1 VKLLVIAKAPEPGR
15 SKTRLCPPCSPEEA
29 AALAEAALADTL
41 CTVAA
46 TPVDERVLV
55 LEGAPGDWLPAGFR
69 VVPQRGDGLDERLAA
84 AFDDAGGPALLI
96 GMDTPQV
103 TPAHLADALARLARP
118 GTQAVLG
125 EAIDGGWWA
134 IGLRTPEPR
143 AFLGV
148 PMSTA
153 STCDAQRTRLS
164 DLGLRVDELPHLRDV
179 DVIADAHAVAAAAPG
194 SRFAAAL
201 ATIAPVREGSVTEVE
216 PLGAGAPR
224 AIGAPWTAV
233 ILTAAAL
240 LMRGAN
246 HVGRRLQEGGVRMQ
260 VNAPPLT
267 GNVDPRVRSTSLAA
281 IAVGAVGIAGAD
293 RWSQRL
299 AFRRLL
305 WLSFGAALAWGLA
318 LAFWDGS
325 TGLTRSP
332 LSAVDYLRAVPF
344 VRSPD
349 AFIGTFFERVS
360 GYPSHVRV
368 HPPGMVLLLWG
379 MGQAGFGGAGWAAA
393 LEHMSAAASV
403 PAVLLAIREI
413 AGETRARAAAPF
425 LMLTPAAVF
434 WSSGDAVFL
443 GVGAWAAALLIL
455 STGRRGRRAD
465 LLALAGGAL
474 AGAGLFLS
482 YGLVLLGLVPL
493 SVAVARRRWRTLAV
507 AALPILAWVG
517 WPLLFGWSWVEASA
531 VTRREY
537 GESLARV
544 RPYGYFVFANPAAL
558 LIALGPAVWV
568 ALARLRDR
576 RLWVLVGAALVAVAV
591 ADLSGLTKGE
601 VERIWLPYMPWI
613 TAATGAAFVGSGQ
626 RRRWLAAGVGWALV
640 VQLVVFSP
648 W

>member
-1 VKLLVIAKAPEPGR
+1 M
-15 SKTRLCPPCSPEEA
+15 
-29 AALAEAALADTL
+29 AEAALADTL
-41 CTVAA
+41 YAVAA

-103 TPAHLADALARLARP
+103 TPEHLADALERLSRP

-125 EAIDGGWWA
+125 EAVDGGWWA
-134 IGLRTPEPR
+134 IGLRTPDPR
-143 AFLGV
+143 AFIGV

-153 STCDAQRTRLS
+153 STCDAQRARLS
-164 DLGLRVDELPHLRDV
+164 GLGLHVDELSKMRDV

-201 ATIAPVREGSVTEVE
+201 ATIAPVREGRATEVE
-216 PLGAGAPR
+216 SPPVGAPR
-224 AIGAPWTAV
+224 AVGTSSV
-233 ILTAAAL
+233 AL
-240 LMRGAN
+240 LGAVGLFLAGTHQAGRWLQDRGTRMR
-246 HVGRRLQEGGVRMQ
+246 

-267 GNVDPRVRSTSLAA
+267 GNVDPRMSLGSLAA
-281 IAVGAVGIAGAD
+281 IVVGAAGAAGAD

-299 AFRRLL
+299 AFRKLL
-305 WLSFGAALAWGLA
+305 WLSFGVALAWGLA
-318 LAFWDGS
+318 LAFWDGAS
-325 TGLTRSP
+325 GLTRSP
-332 LSAVDYLRAVPF
+332 LSAVDYLQAVPL
-344 VRSPD
+344 VRSPSV
-349 AFIGTFFERVS
+349 FIGTFLERAS
-360 GYPSHVRV
+360 GFPSHVRV
-368 HPPGMVLLLWG
+368 HPPGLVLWLWG
-379 MGQAGFGGAGWAAA
+379 MDRAGLGGAWWAAA
-393 LEHMSAAASV
+393 LEHVSAAASV
-403 PAVLLAIREI
+403 PAVVLAVREI
-413 AGETRARAAAPF
+413 GGETQARAAAPF

-443 GVGAWAAALLIL
+443 GVGAWAASLLIL
-455 STGRRGRRAD
+455 SSGRQGRRAD
-465 LLALAGGAL
+465 LLALAGGVL

-537 GESLARV
+537 GASLARV
-544 RPYGYFVFANPAAL
+544 RPYGYFVIADLAAL
-558 LIALGPAVWV
+558 LVAVGPAVWV
-568 ALARLRDR
+568 AVARLRDR
-576 RLWVLVGAALVAVAV
+576 RIWLLVGAALIAVAV
-591 ADLSGLTKGE
+591 ADLSGLTKAE

-613 TAATGAAFVGSGQ
+613 TAATGAAFVGSRQ
-626 RRRWLAAGVGWALV
+626 RRRWLAAGVGWALL

>member
-1 VKLLVIAKAPEPGR
+1 
-15 SKTRLCPPCSPEEA
+15 
-29 AALAEAALADTL
+29 
-41 CTVAA
+41 
-46 TPVDERVLV
+46 
-55 LEGAPGDWLPAGFR
+55 
-69 VVPQRGDGLDERLAA
+69 
-84 AFDDAGGPALLI
+84 
-96 GMDTPQV
+96 
-103 TPAHLADALARLARP
+103 
-118 GTQAVLG
+118 
-125 EAIDGGWWA
+125 
-134 IGLRTPEPR
+134 
-143 AFLGV
+143 
-148 PMSTA
+148 MSTA
-153 STCDAQRTRLS
+153 STCDAQRARLS
-164 DLGLRVDELPHLRDV
+164 DLSLRVDELPRMRDV

-201 ATIAPVREGSVTEVE
+201 ATIAPGHEGTADE
-216 PLGAGAPR
+216 PESPTSSAPR

-246 HVGRRLQEGGVRMQ
+246 QVGRWLQDGGARMQ

-267 GNVDPRVRSTSLAA
+267 GNVDPRVAPTSLAA
-281 IAVGAVGIAGAD
+281 IAVGAAGVVGAD

-299 AFRRLL
+299 AFRKLL

-318 LAFWDGS
+318 LALWDGS
-325 TGLTRSP
+325 SGLTRSP
-332 LSAVDYLRAVPF
+332 LSAVDYLQAVPL
-344 VRSPD
+344 VRSPS
-349 AFIGTFFERVS
+349 AFIGTFFDRVP

-368 HPPGMVLLLWG
+368 HPPGMVLMLWG
-379 MGQAGFGGAGWAAA
+379 MDRAGLGGAGWVAA
-393 LEHMSAAASV
+393 LEHVSAAASV

-413 AGETRARAAAPF
+413 AGEERARAAAPF

-443 GVGAWAAALLIL
+443 GVGAWAAAFLIL

-465 LLALAGGAL
+465 VLALAGGAL

-493 SVAVARRRWRTLAV
+493 SVVVARRRWRTLVV
-507 AALPILAWVG
+507 AALPVLVWVG

-537 GESLARV
+537 AESLARV

-558 LIALGPAVWV
+558 LVALGPAVWV

-576 RLWVLVGAALVAVAV
+576 RLWLLVGAALAAVAI

-613 TAATGAAFVGSGQ
+613 AAATGAAFVGAGQ
-626 RRRWLAAGVGWALV
+626 RRRWIAAGVGWALL
-640 VQLVVFSP
+640 VQLVVLSP